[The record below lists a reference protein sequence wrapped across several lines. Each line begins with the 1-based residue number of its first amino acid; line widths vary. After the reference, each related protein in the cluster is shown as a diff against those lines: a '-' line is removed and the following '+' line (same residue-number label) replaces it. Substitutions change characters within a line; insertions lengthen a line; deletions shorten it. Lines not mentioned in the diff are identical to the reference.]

1 MYANPAAEHAA
12 VGLLMLDPDVM
23 VKTKLDPEHFAD
35 PDCRLIWDK
44 AQQALAR
51 NLPFTSTDV
60 FDLDPKLFAKVNEW
74 MAEVVSV
81 TNLPSYEASILDN
94 YWRRQAAQSATKLAQ
109 AADDRSLTVDD
120 LRAVAAAFASNG
132 RSTEEGTVTADAFVS
147 DFRYMLDG
155 FAQRNESGFLAT
167 WPWRAWQNMLD
178 PMEQGM
184 LYALGAASSTG
195 KTTAL
200 ECEAEHLARIG
211 YRVAFVHLE
220 LSHRTMMQR
229 AYARNAGVSMHAQR
243 TGSLTEDEWAAV
255 RKYEYERDNLWPGEV
270 IYLHA
275 PGATSTE
282 IARRIRMTGADVFII
297 DYAQKMLPTKAQASL
312 GDVVRYGPVQIE
324 ELKILA
330 ENEQAIGIIASQLT
344 AAYQTV
350 EPDAAAIRWLKELEE
365 KANGVIYIWREVTTN
380 NEVDK
385 GTNLPLSNAG
395 YKSAITRG
403 KVTKQTMGATGY
415 LDNIK
420 LLGPQF
426 RFVDY

>member
-1 MYANPAAEHAA
+1 
-12 VGLLMLDPDVM
+12 
-23 VKTKLDPEHFAD
+23 
-35 PDCRLIWDK
+35 
-44 AQQALAR
+44 
-51 NLPFTSTDV
+51 
-60 FDLDPKLFAKVNEW
+60 
-74 MAEVVSV
+74 
-81 TNLPSYEASILDN
+81 
-94 YWRRQAAQSATKLAQ
+94 
-109 AADDRSLTVDD
+109 
-120 LRAVAAAFASNG
+120 
-132 RSTEEGTVTADAFVS
+132 
-147 DFRYMLDG
+147 
-155 FAQRNESGFLAT
+155 
-167 WPWRAWQNMLD
+167 
-178 PMEQGM
+178 M

-229 AYARNAGVSMHAQR
+229 AYARNAGVSLHAQR
-243 TGSLTEDEWAAV
+243 TGSLTEDEWSAV

-297 DYAQKMLPTKAQASL
+297 DYAQKMLPTKAHASL

-350 EPDAAAIRWLKELEE
+350 EPDAAAIRWLWSGPVSASRACPSAAGSSSSPPATAACTRASTPCT
-365 KANGVIYIWREVTTN
+365 KAPAIRSAWPSTTSTSTP
-380 NEVDK
+380 VRRAWC
-385 GTNLPLSNAG
+385 TPT
-395 YKSAITRG
+395 TRS
-403 KVTKQTMGATGY
+403 K
-415 LDNIK
+415 
-420 LLGPQF
+420 
-426 RFVDY
+426 RS